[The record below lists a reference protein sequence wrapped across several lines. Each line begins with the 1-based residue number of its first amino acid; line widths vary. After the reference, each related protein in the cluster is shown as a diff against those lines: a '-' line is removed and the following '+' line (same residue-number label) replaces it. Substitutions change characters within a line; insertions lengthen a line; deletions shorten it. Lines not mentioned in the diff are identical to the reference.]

1 MQNKTYTGKFEIYEK
16 IIQEMALVYRHD
28 KRPWL
33 IGYSGGK
40 DSTLL
45 CCLVMEMLKRLE
57 PYQRNK
63 KVYIVSSDTMVE
75 NPIVKDYM
83 HRMSKMISQA
93 GETLNIK
100 ADIIHPEIPDT
111 FWSRVIGLGYPTPE
125 APGFRWCTERL
136 KIHPMNKYTLDTIKN
151 NGEVVLLLG
160 VRKAESTY
168 RANNIRSR
176 EIEGK
181 LLVPHTD
188 IENAYVYNPLTEI
201 PNEEVWDFL
210 LKDDAKTPWG
220 SDNKYLFSLYQGE
233 NLGEEQSVIGEI
245 DKDKI
250 PVTGNSRFGCWICTM
265 VKEDKSLKAFIDR
278 GEEWLV
284 PLRDFRNW
292 LIELRSNPAKRE
304 NKRRNGQ
311 VYKKADGGFGQG
323 PFTMEARV
331 EILRRLL
338 ELEEEYRKQE
348 RFKKLELITLEELK
362 HIDKTWDDEGDL
374 SRRTLVDLYYEIKGE
389 RLPWDDYK
397 VPVFSEEVIDEI
409 KYQCEENNVEFEL
422 ISKLIVEIEANKNYT
437 KGSKVTKAFDRI
449 INQGWLHY
457 ETIQKGLE
465 HEDQ

>member
-1 MQNKTYTGKFEIYEK
+1 MPYTGEFQVFED
-16 IIQEMALVYRHD
+16 IIQEMALVYSHD

-45 CCLVMEMLKRLE
+45 CCLAMEMLQRLA
-57 PYQRNK
+57 PQQRHK
-63 KVYIVSSDTMVE
+63 TVYIVSSDTMVE
-75 NPIVKDYM
+75 NPIVKNYM
-83 HRMSKMISQA
+83 HRMSAMINQV
-93 GETLNIK
+93 GNELKVK
-100 ADIIHPEIPDT
+100 ADIIYPEIADT
-111 FWSRVIGLGYPTPE
+111 FWSKVIGLGYPTPE

-136 KIHPMNKYTLDTIKN
+136 KIHPMNKYTLDTIKT
-151 NGEVVLLLG
+151 NGQVVLLLG

-181 LLVPHTD
+181 ILVPHTD
-188 IENAYVYNPLTEI
+188 IEGAHVYNPLTEI
-201 PNEEVWDFL
+201 PNDLVWKFL
-210 LKDDAKTPWG
+210 LKGDSRTPWG

-265 VKEDKSLKAFIDR
+265 VKEDKSLKAFINR
-278 GEEWLV
+278 GETWLE

-292 LIELRSNPAKRE
+292 LVELRSTPTTRE

-311 VYKKADGGFGQG
+311 MYKKSDGEYGLG
-323 PFTMEARV
+323 PFTMASRI

-338 ELEEEYRKQE
+338 QLEVTYN
-348 RFKKLELITLEELK
+348 FELITLEELK
-362 HIDKTWDDEGDL
+362 YIDKTWDDEGDL
-374 SRRTLVDLYYEIKGE
+374 SRRTLVDLYYEIKGKH
-389 RLPWDDYK
+389 LPWDDYK
-397 VPVFSEEVIDEI
+397 VPVFPEEVVEEI
-409 KYQCEENNVEFEL
+409 KKQCEENNVEFEL
-422 ISKLIVEIEANKNYT
+422 ISKLIVEIESNKNYT
-437 KGSKVTKAFDRI
+437 KGSRVTKAFDKI
-449 INQGWLHY
+449 INQGWIHFD
-457 ETIQKGLE
+457 TIQRGLN

>member
-1 MQNKTYTGKFEIYEK
+1 MPYTGEFQVFED

-45 CCLVMEMLKRLE
+45 CCLAMEMLQRLA
-57 PYQRNK
+57 PHQRHK
-63 KVYIVSSDTMVE
+63 TVYIVSSDTMVE
-75 NPIVKDYM
+75 NPIVKNYM
-83 HRMSKMISQA
+83 HRMSAMINQV
-93 GETLNIK
+93 GNELKVK
-100 ADIIHPEIPDT
+100 ADIIYPEIADT
-111 FWSRVIGLGYPTPE
+111 FWSKVIGLGYPTPE

-136 KIHPMNKYTLDTIKN
+136 KIHPMNKYTLDTIKT
-151 NGEVVLLLG
+151 NGQVVLLLG

-181 LLVPHTD
+181 ILVPHTD
-188 IENAYVYNPLTEI
+188 IEGAHVYNPLTEI
-201 PNEEVWDFL
+201 PNELVWKFL
-210 LKDDAKTPWG
+210 LKDDSRTPWG

-250 PVTGNSRFGCWICTM
+250 PVTGHSRFGCWICTM

-278 GEEWLV
+278 GETWLE

-292 LIELRSNPAKRE
+292 LIELRSTPSARE

-311 VYKKADGGFGQG
+311 MYKKADGEYGLG
-323 PFTMEARV
+323 PFTMESRV

-338 ELEEEYRKQE
+338 QLEVTYN
-348 RFKKLELITLEELK
+348 FDLITLEELK
-362 HIDKTWDDEGDL
+362 FIDKTWDDEGDL
-374 SRRTLVDLYYEIKGE
+374 SRRTLVDLYYEIKGKH
-389 RLPWDDYK
+389 LPWDDYK

-409 KYQCEENNVEFEL
+409 KKQCQESNVEFEL

-437 KGSKVTKAFDRI
+437 KGSRVTKAFDRI
-449 INQGWLHY
+449 INQGWLHF
-457 ETIQKGLE
+457 ETIQRGLN

>member
-1 MQNKTYTGKFEIYEK
+1 MPYTGEFQVFED

-45 CCLVMEMLKRLE
+45 CCLVREMLQRLT
-57 PYQRNK
+57 PYQRHK
-63 KVYIVSSDTMVE
+63 TVYIVSSDTMVE
-75 NPIVKDYM
+75 NPIVKNYM
-83 HRMSKMISQA
+83 HRMSAMINQV
-93 GETLNIK
+93 GNELKVK
-100 ADIIHPEIPDT
+100 ADIIYPEIADT
-111 FWSRVIGLGYPTPE
+111 FWSKVIGLGYPTPE

-136 KIHPMNKYTLDTIKN
+136 KIHPMNKYTLDTIKT
-151 NGEVVLLLG
+151 NGQVVLLLG

-181 LLVPHTD
+181 ILVPHTD
-188 IENAYVYNPLTEI
+188 IEGAHVYNPLTEI
-201 PNEEVWDFL
+201 PNELVWKFL
-210 LKDDAKTPWG
+210 LKDDSCTPWG

-250 PVTGNSRFGCWICTM
+250 PVTGHSRFGCWICTM

-278 GEEWLV
+278 GEMWLE

-292 LIELRSNPAKRE
+292 LLELRSTPSARE

-311 VYKKADGGFGQG
+311 MYKKADGEYGLG
-323 PFTMEARV
+323 PFTMESRV

-338 ELEEEYRKQE
+338 QLEVTYN
-348 RFKKLELITLEELK
+348 FDLISLEELK
-362 HIDKTWDDEGDL
+362 FIDKTWDDEGDL
-374 SRRTLVDLYYEIKGE
+374 SRRTLVDLYYEIKGKH
-389 RLPWDDYK
+389 LPWDDYK

-409 KYQCEENNVEFEL
+409 KKQCQENNVEFEL

-437 KGSKVTKAFDRI
+437 KGSRVTKAFDRI
-449 INQGWLHY
+449 INQGWLHF
-457 ETIQKGLE
+457 ETIQRGLN

>member
-1 MQNKTYTGKFEIYEK
+1 MPYTGEFQVFED

-45 CCLVMEMLKRLE
+45 CCLVMEMLQRLT
-57 PYQRNK
+57 PYQRHK
-63 KVYIVSSDTMVE
+63 TVYIVSSDTMVE
-75 NPIVKDYM
+75 NPIVKNYM
-83 HRMSKMISQA
+83 HRMSAMINA
-93 GETLNIK
+93 TGKELKVK
-100 ADIIHPEIPDT
+100 ADIIYPEVADT

-136 KIHPMNKYTLDTIKN
+136 KIHPMNKYTLDTIKT
-151 NGEVVLLLG
+151 NGQVVLLLG

-181 LLVPHTD
+181 ILVPHTD
-188 IENAYVYNPLTEI
+188 IEGAHVYNPLTEI
-201 PNEEVWDFL
+201 PNELVWKFL
-210 LKDDAKTPWG
+210 LKDNSRTPWG

-250 PVTGNSRFGCWICTM
+250 PVTGHSRFGCWICTM

-278 GEEWLV
+278 GETWLE

-292 LIELRSNPAKRE
+292 LIELRSTPSARE
-304 NKRRNGQ
+304 TKRRNGQ
-311 VYKKADGGFGQG
+311 MYKKADGEYGLG
-323 PFTMEARV
+323 PFTMASRV

-338 ELEEEYRKQE
+338 QLEVDYN
-348 RFKKLELITLEELK
+348 FELITIEELK
-362 HIDKTWDDEGDL
+362 YIDKTWDDEGDL
-374 SRRTLVDLYYEIKGE
+374 SRRTLVDLYYEIKGKH
-389 RLPWDDYK
+389 LPWDDYK

-409 KYQCEENNVEFEL
+409 KKQCAENNVEFEL

-437 KGSKVTKAFDRI
+437 KGSRVTKAFDRI
-449 INQGWLHY
+449 INQGWLHF
-457 ETIQKGLE
+457 ETIQRGLN

>member
-1 MQNKTYTGKFEIYEK
+1 MPYIGEFQVFEE

-45 CCLVMEMLKRLE
+45 CCLVMEMLQRLA
-57 PYQRNK
+57 PHQRHKN
-63 KVYIVSSDTMVE
+63 VYIVSSDTMVE
-75 NPIVKDYM
+75 NPIVKNYM
-83 HRMSKMISQA
+83 HRMSTMINEA
-93 GETLNIK
+93 GRDLRVR
-100 ADIIHPEIPDT
+100 ADIIYPDIADT
-111 FWSRVIGLGYPTPE
+111 FWSKVIGLGYPTPE

-136 KIHPMNKYTLDTIKN
+136 KIHPMNKYTLDTIKT
-151 NGEVVLLLG
+151 NGQVVLLLG

-181 LLVPHTD
+181 LLIPHTD
-188 IENAYVYNPLTEI
+188 IEGAHVYNPLTEI
-201 PNEEVWDFL
+201 SNELVWKFL
-210 LKDDAKTPWG
+210 LKDDSLTPWG

-278 GEEWLV
+278 GETWLE

-292 LIELRSNPAKRE
+292 LLELRSTPSARE

-311 VYKKADGGFGQG
+311 MYKKADGEFGLG
-323 PFTMEARV
+323 PFTMESRV

-338 ELEEEYRKQE
+338 QLEITYN
-348 RFKKLELITLEELK
+348 FDLISLEELK
-362 HIDKTWDDEGDL
+362 FIDKTWDDEGDL
-374 SRRTLVDLYYEIKGE
+374 SRRTLVDLYYEIKGKH
-389 RLPWDDYK
+389 LPWDDYK

-409 KYQCEENNVEFEL
+409 KTQCAENNVEFEL

-437 KGSKVTKAFDRI
+437 KGTRVTKAFDRI
-449 INQGWLHY
+449 INQGWLHF
-457 ETIQKGLE
+457 ETIQRGLN

>member
-1 MQNKTYTGKFEIYEK
+1 MPYAGEFQVFED

-45 CCLVMEMLKRLE
+45 CCLVMEMLQRLT
-57 PYQRNK
+57 PYQRHK
-63 KVYIVSSDTMVE
+63 TVYIVSSDTMVE
-75 NPIVKDYM
+75 NPIVKNYM
-83 HRMSKMISQA
+83 HRMSAMINQA
-93 GETLNIK
+93 GNELKVK
-100 ADIIHPEIPDT
+100 ADIIYPEIADT
-111 FWSRVIGLGYPTPE
+111 FWSKVIGLGYPTPE

-136 KIHPMNKYTLDTIKN
+136 KIHPMNKYTLDTIKT
-151 NGEVVLLLG
+151 NGQVVLLLG

-181 LLVPHTD
+181 ILVPHTD
-188 IENAYVYNPLTEI
+188 IEGAHVYNPLTEI
-201 PNEEVWDFL
+201 SNELVWKFL
-210 LKDDAKTPWG
+210 LKDDSRTPWG

-250 PVTGNSRFGCWICTM
+250 PVTGHSRFGCWICTM

-278 GEEWLV
+278 GETWLE

-292 LIELRSNPAKRE
+292 LLELRSTPSARE

-311 VYKKADGGFGQG
+311 MYKKSDGEYGLG
-323 PFTMEARV
+323 PFTMKSRV

-338 ELEEEYRKQE
+338 QLEVTYN
-348 RFKKLELITLEELK
+348 FDLITLEELK
-362 HIDKTWDDEGDL
+362 FIDKTWDDEGDL
-374 SRRTLVDLYYEIKGE
+374 SRRTLVDLYYEIKGKH
-389 RLPWDDYK
+389 LPWDDYK

-409 KYQCEENNVEFEL
+409 KRQCEENNIEFEL

-437 KGSKVTKAFDRI
+437 KGSRVTKAFDRI
-449 INQGWLHY
+449 INQGWLHF
-457 ETIQKGLE
+457 ETIQRGLN

>member
-1 MQNKTYTGKFEIYEK
+1 MPYTGEFQVFED

-45 CCLVMEMLKRLE
+45 CCLVMEMLQRLT
-57 PYQRNK
+57 PYQRHK
-63 KVYIVSSDTMVE
+63 TVYIVSSDTMVE
-75 NPIVKDYM
+75 NPIVKNYM
-83 HRMSKMISQA
+83 HRMSAMINQV
-93 GETLNIK
+93 GNELKVK
-100 ADIIHPEIPDT
+100 ADIIYPEIADT
-111 FWSRVIGLGYPTPE
+111 FWSKVIGLGYPTPE

-136 KIHPMNKYTLDTIKN
+136 KIHPMNKYTLDTIKT
-151 NGEVVLLLG
+151 NGQVVLLLG

-181 LLVPHTD
+181 ILVPHTD
-188 IENAYVYNPLTEI
+188 IEGAHVYNPLTEI
-201 PNEEVWDFL
+201 PNELVWKFL
-210 LKDDAKTPWG
+210 LKDDSRTPWG

-250 PVTGNSRFGCWICTM
+250 PVTGHSRFGCWICTM

-278 GEEWLV
+278 GETWLE

-292 LIELRSNPAKRE
+292 LIELRSTPSARE

-311 VYKKADGGFGQG
+311 MYKKADGEYGLG
-323 PFTMEARV
+323 PFTMESRV

-338 ELEEEYRKQE
+338 QLEVTYN
-348 RFKKLELITLEELK
+348 FDLITLEELK
-362 HIDKTWDDEGDL
+362 FIDKTWDDEGDL
-374 SRRTLVDLYYEIKGE
+374 SRRTLVDLYYEIKGQH
-389 RLPWDDYK
+389 LPWDDYK
-397 VPVFSEEVIDEI
+397 VPVFSEEVINEI
-409 KYQCEENNVEFEL
+409 KKQCEENNVEFEL

-437 KGSKVTKAFDRI
+437 KGSRVTKAFDRI
-449 INQGWLHY
+449 INQGWLHF
-457 ETIQKGLE
+457 ETIQRGLN

>member
-1 MQNKTYTGKFEIYEK
+1 MPYTGEFQVFED

-45 CCLVMEMLKRLE
+45 CCLVMEMLQRLT
-57 PYQRNK
+57 PYQRHK
-63 KVYIVSSDTMVE
+63 TVYIVSSDTMVE
-75 NPIVKDYM
+75 NPIVKNYM
-83 HRMSKMISQA
+83 HRMSAMINQA
-93 GETLNIK
+93 GNELKVK
-100 ADIIHPEIPDT
+100 ADIIYPEIADT
-111 FWSRVIGLGYPTPE
+111 FWSKVIGLGYPTPE

-136 KIHPMNKYTLDTIKN
+136 KIHPMNKYTLDTIKT
-151 NGEVVLLLG
+151 NGQVVLLLG

-181 LLVPHTD
+181 ILVPHTD
-188 IENAYVYNPLTEI
+188 IEGAHVYNPLTEI
-201 PNEEVWDFL
+201 PNELVWKFL
-210 LKDDAKTPWG
+210 LKDNSLTPWG

-250 PVTGNSRFGCWICTM
+250 PVTGHSRFGCWICTM

-278 GEEWLV
+278 GETWLE

-292 LIELRSNPAKRE
+292 LIELRSTPSARE

-311 VYKKADGGFGQG
+311 MYKKADGEYGLG
-323 PFTMEARV
+323 PFTMESRV

-338 ELEEEYRKQE
+338 QLEVTYN
-348 RFKKLELITLEELK
+348 FDLITLEELK
-362 HIDKTWDDEGDL
+362 FIDKTWDDEGDL
-374 SRRTLVDLYYEIKGE
+374 SRRTLVDLYYEIKGKH
-389 RLPWDDYK
+389 LPWDDYK

-409 KYQCEENNVEFEL
+409 KKQCQENNVEFEL

-437 KGSKVTKAFDRI
+437 KGSRVTKAFDRI
-449 INQGWLHY
+449 INQGWLHF
-457 ETIQKGLE
+457 ETIQRGLN

>member
-1 MQNKTYTGKFEIYEK
+1 MPYTGEFQVFED

-45 CCLVMEMLKRLE
+45 CCLVMEMLQRLT
-57 PYQRNK
+57 PYQRHK
-63 KVYIVSSDTMVE
+63 TVYIVSSDTMVE
-75 NPIVKDYM
+75 NPIVKNYM
-83 HRMSKMISQA
+83 HRMSAMINQA
-93 GETLNIK
+93 GNELKVK
-100 ADIIHPEIPDT
+100 ADIIYPEIADT
-111 FWSRVIGLGYPTPE
+111 FWSKVIGLGYPTPE

-136 KIHPMNKYTLDTIKN
+136 KIHPMNKYTLDTIKT
-151 NGEVVLLLG
+151 NGQVVLLLG
-160 VRKAESTY
+160 VRKDESTY

-181 LLVPHTD
+181 ILVPHTD
-188 IENAYVYNPLTEI
+188 IEGAHVYNPLTEI
-201 PNEEVWDFL
+201 PNELVWKFL
-210 LKDDAKTPWG
+210 LKDDSLTPWG

-250 PVTGNSRFGCWICTM
+250 PVTGHSRFGCWICTM

-278 GEEWLV
+278 GETWLE

-292 LIELRSNPAKRE
+292 LIELRSTPSARE

-311 VYKKADGGFGQG
+311 MYKKADGEYGLG
-323 PFTMEARV
+323 PFTMESRV

-338 ELEEEYRKQE
+338 QLEVTYN
-348 RFKKLELITLEELK
+348 FDLITLEELK
-362 HIDKTWDDEGDL
+362 FIDKTWDDEGDL
-374 SRRTLVDLYYEIKGE
+374 SRRTLVDLYYEIKGKH
-389 RLPWDDYK
+389 LPWDDYK

-409 KYQCEENNVEFEL
+409 KKQCQENNIEFEL

-437 KGSKVTKAFDRI
+437 KGSRVTKAFDRI
-449 INQGWLHY
+449 INQGWLHF
-457 ETIQKGLE
+457 ETIQRGLN

>member
-1 MQNKTYTGKFEIYEK
+1 MPYTGEFQVFED

-45 CCLVMEMLKRLE
+45 CCLAMEMLQRLA
-57 PYQRNK
+57 PHQRHK
-63 KVYIVSSDTMVE
+63 TVYIVSSDTMVE
-75 NPIVKDYM
+75 NPIVKNYM
-83 HRMSKMISQA
+83 HRMSAMINAA
-93 GETLNIK
+93 GRELKVK
-100 ADIIHPEIPDT
+100 ADIIYPKVADT

-136 KIHPMNKYTLDTIKN
+136 KIHPMNKYTLDTIKT
-151 NGEVVLLLG
+151 NGQVVLLLG

-181 LLVPHTD
+181 ILVPHTD
-188 IENAYVYNPLTEI
+188 IEGAHVYNPLTEI
-201 PNEEVWDFL
+201 PNELVWKFL
-210 LKDDAKTPWG
+210 LKDDSRTPWG

-250 PVTGNSRFGCWICTM
+250 PVTGHSRFGCWICTM

-278 GEEWLV
+278 GETWLE

-292 LIELRSNPAKRE
+292 LLELRSTPSARE
-304 NKRRNGQ
+304 TKRRNGQ
-311 VYKKADGGFGQG
+311 MYKKADGEYGLG
-323 PFTMEARV
+323 PFTMASRV
-331 EILRRLL
+331 KIIRRLL
-338 ELEEEYRKQE
+338 QLEVDYN
-348 RFKKLELITLEELK
+348 FELITLDELK
-362 HIDKTWDDEGDL
+362 YIDKTWDDEGDL
-374 SRRTLVDLYYEIKGE
+374 SRRTLVDLYYEIKGKH
-389 RLPWDDYK
+389 LPWDDYK
-397 VPVFSEEVIDEI
+397 VPVFSKEVIDEI
-409 KYQCEENNVEFEL
+409 KKQCVENNVEFEL

-437 KGSKVTKAFDRI
+437 KGSRVTKAFDRI

-457 ETIQKGLE
+457 ETIQRGLN

>member
-1 MQNKTYTGKFEIYEK
+1 MPYTGEFQVFED

-45 CCLVMEMLKRLE
+45 CCLVMEMLQRLDS
-57 PYQRNK
+57 YQRHK
-63 KVYIVSSDTMVE
+63 TVYIVSSDTMVE
-75 NPIVKDYM
+75 NPIVKNYM
-83 HRMSKMISQA
+83 HRMSAMINA
-93 GETLNIK
+93 TGKELKVK
-100 ADIIHPEIPDT
+100 ADIIYPEIADT
-111 FWSRVIGLGYPTPE
+111 FWSKVIGLGYPTPE
-125 APGFRWCTERL
+125 PPGFRWCTERL
-136 KIHPMNKYTLDTIKN
+136 KIHPMNKYTLDTIKT
-151 NGEVVLLLG
+151 NGQVVLLLG

-181 LLVPHTD
+181 ILVPHTD
-188 IENAYVYNPLTEI
+188 IEGAHVYNPLTEI
-201 PNEEVWDFL
+201 PNELVWNFL
-210 LKDDAKTPWG
+210 LKDNARTPWG

-245 DKDKI
+245 DKDRI
-250 PVTGNSRFGCWICTM
+250 PITGNSRFGCWICTM

-278 GEEWLV
+278 GETWLE

-292 LIELRSNPAKRE
+292 LLELRSTPSARE

-311 VYKKADGGFGQG
+311 MYRKADGEYGLG

-338 ELEEEYRKQE
+338 QLEVTYN
-348 RFKKLELITLEELK
+348 FELITLDELK
-362 HIDKTWDDEGDL
+362 FIDKTWDDEGDL
-374 SRRTLVDLYYEIKGE
+374 SRRTLVDLYYEIKGQH
-389 RLPWDDYK
+389 LPWDDYK

-409 KYQCEENNVEFEL
+409 KKQCAENNVEFEL

-437 KGSKVTKAFDRI
+437 KGSRVTKAFDRI

-457 ETIQKGLE
+457 ETIQRGLN

>member
-1 MQNKTYTGKFEIYEK
+1 MPYTGEFQVFED
-16 IIQEMALVYRHD
+16 IIQEMALVYSHD

-45 CCLVMEMLKRLE
+45 CCLAMEMLQRLA
-57 PYQRNK
+57 PQQRHK
-63 KVYIVSSDTMVE
+63 TVYIVSSDTMVE
-75 NPIVKDYM
+75 NPIVKNYM
-83 HRMSKMISQA
+83 HRMSAMINQV
-93 GETLNIK
+93 GNELKVK
-100 ADIIHPEIPDT
+100 ADIIYPEIADT
-111 FWSRVIGLGYPTPE
+111 FWSKVIGLGYPTPE

-136 KIHPMNKYTLDTIKN
+136 KIHPMNKYTLDTIKT
-151 NGEVVLLLG
+151 NGQVVLLLG

-181 LLVPHTD
+181 ILVPHTD
-188 IENAYVYNPLTEI
+188 IEGAHVYNPLTEI
-201 PNEEVWDFL
+201 PNDLVWKFL
-210 LKDDAKTPWG
+210 LKGDSRTPWG

-265 VKEDKSLKAFIDR
+265 VKEDKSLKAFINR
-278 GEEWLV
+278 GETWLE

-292 LIELRSNPAKRE
+292 LVELRSTPTTRE

-311 VYKKADGGFGQG
+311 MYKKSDGEYGLG
-323 PFTMEARV
+323 PFTMASRI

-338 ELEEEYRKQE
+338 QLEVTHN
-348 RFKKLELITLEELK
+348 FELITLEELK
-362 HIDKTWDDEGDL
+362 YIDKTWDDEGDL
-374 SRRTLVDLYYEIKGE
+374 SRRTLVDLYYEIKGKH
-389 RLPWDDYK
+389 LPWDDYK
-397 VPVFSEEVIDEI
+397 VPVFPEEVVEEI
-409 KYQCEENNVEFEL
+409 KKQCEENNVEFEL
-422 ISKLIVEIEANKNYT
+422 ISKLIVEIESNKNYT
-437 KGSKVTKAFDRI
+437 KGSRVTKAFDKI
-449 INQGWLHY
+449 INQGWLHFD
-457 ETIQKGLE
+457 TIQRGLN

>member
-1 MQNKTYTGKFEIYEK
+1 MPYTGEFQVFED

-45 CCLVMEMLKRLE
+45 CCLAMEMLQRLA
-57 PYQRNK
+57 PHQRHK
-63 KVYIVSSDTMVE
+63 TVYIVSSDTMVE
-75 NPIVKDYM
+75 NPIVKNYM
-83 HRMSKMISQA
+83 HRMSAMINQV
-93 GETLNIK
+93 GNELKVK
-100 ADIIHPEIPDT
+100 ADIIYPEIADT
-111 FWSRVIGLGYPTPE
+111 FWSKVIGLGYPTPE

-136 KIHPMNKYTLDTIKN
+136 KIHPMNKYTLDTIKT
-151 NGEVVLLLG
+151 NGQVVLLLG

-181 LLVPHTD
+181 ILVPHTD
-188 IENAYVYNPLTEI
+188 IEGAHVYNPLTEI
-201 PNEEVWDFL
+201 PNELVWKFL
-210 LKDDAKTPWG
+210 LKDDSRTPWG

-250 PVTGNSRFGCWICTM
+250 PVTGHSRFGCWICTM

-278 GEEWLV
+278 GETWLE

-292 LIELRSNPAKRE
+292 LIELRSTPSARE

-311 VYKKADGGFGQG
+311 MYKKADGEYGLG
-323 PFTMEARV
+323 PFTMESRV

-338 ELEEEYRKQE
+338 QLEVTYN
-348 RFKKLELITLEELK
+348 FDLITLEELK
-362 HIDKTWDDEGDL
+362 FIDKTWDDEGDL
-374 SRRTLVDLYYEIKGE
+374 SRRTLVDLYYEIKGKH
-389 RLPWDDYK
+389 LPWDDYK

-409 KYQCEENNVEFEL
+409 KKQCQENNVEFEL

-437 KGSKVTKAFDRI
+437 KGSRVTKAFDRI
-449 INQGWLHY
+449 INQGWLHF
-457 ETIQKGLE
+457 ETIQRGLN
-465 HEDQ
+465 HEDQQNNP

>member
-1 MQNKTYTGKFEIYEK
+1 MPYTGEFQVFED

-45 CCLVMEMLKRLE
+45 CCLVMEMLQRLT
-57 PYQRNK
+57 PYQRHK
-63 KVYIVSSDTMVE
+63 TVYIVSSDTMVE
-75 NPIVKDYM
+75 NPIVKNYM
-83 HRMSKMISQA
+83 HRMSTMINDI
-93 GETLNIK
+93 GKELKVK
-100 ADIIHPEIPDT
+100 ADIIYPEISDT
-111 FWSRVIGLGYPTPE
+111 FWSKVIGLGYPTPE

-136 KIHPMNKYTLDTIKN
+136 KIHPMNKYTLDTIKT
-151 NGEVVLLLG
+151 NGQVVLLLG

-181 LLVPHTD
+181 ILVPHTD
-188 IENAYVYNPLTEI
+188 IEGAHVYNPLTEI
-201 PNEEVWDFL
+201 PNELVWKFL
-210 LKDDAKTPWG
+210 LKDNSRTPWG

-278 GEEWLV
+278 GETWLE

-292 LIELRSNPAKRE
+292 LIELRSTPSARE

-311 VYKKADGGFGQG
+311 MYKKADGEFGLG
-323 PFTMEARV
+323 PFTMGSRI

-338 ELEEEYRKQE
+338 QLEVTYNI
-348 RFKKLELITLEELK
+348 ELITLEELK
-362 HIDKTWDDEGDL
+362 YIDKTWDDEGDL
-374 SRRTLVDLYYEIKGE
+374 SRRTLVDLYYEIKGKH
-389 RLPWDDYK
+389 LPWDDYK

-409 KYQCEENNVEFEL
+409 KKQCEENNVEFEL
-422 ISKLIVEIEANKNYT
+422 ISKLIVEIETNKNYT
-437 KGSKVTKAFDRI
+437 KGSRVTKAFDRI
-449 INQGWLHY
+449 INQGWLHF
-457 ETIQKGLE
+457 ETIQRGLN